1 MRERTV
7 RLLGDRQRRAADP
20 RCRLDELGVHHPGL
34 QRKSV
39 ALADADG
46 DPGSVRSLEE
56 PGRDRLLGVR
66 VGLPRSADD
75 QPAGQRCSGAVDQL
89 AIDQRFGLALAV
101 TFADANSL
109 AYVHTFTLAFIHSDD
124 AVEREWSSESDIW
137 QRASGSQLH
146 RRRQRRP
153 RALLVRVELQR
164 RRHVVQPESQ
174 PHIHRRRHLHGDSCG
189 H

>member
-66 VGLPRSADD
+66 VGLPRGADD

-89 AIDQRFGLALAV
+89 ASDQRFGFALAV
-101 TFADANSL
+101 TFADAI
-109 AYVHTFTLAFIHSDD
+109 AYVHAFPLAFINSDD
-124 AVEREWSSESDIW
+124 AVERDWSSESDI
-137 QRASGSQLH
+137 
-146 RRRQRRP
+146 
-153 RALLVRVELQR
+153 
-164 RRHVVQPESQ
+164 
-174 PHIHRRRHLHGDSCG
+174 
-189 H
+189 